1 MIKIE
6 YIPNSVQYLEMSDER
21 YFSKEFSNCIS
32 NSKLSLINPDQGG
45 SVEKYLAGFTPNY
58 SNSLFLGSAVHELI
72 LQPKDF
78 KLSDNIIRP
87 SAKVGFIADILYKK
101 YKKTKELPTLEEV
114 KEACIKVDYYSK
126 SLTDSRINNV
136 LEQCIPYLE
145 SRYKEEKSPEYL
157 NAESIFLD
165 TRNYDTCMQ
174 CISSLNMN
182 PNIMQLLHPK
192 ESMIMNEAAL
202 FLDFK
207 ATDTETGKSVILKVK
222 GKLDN
227 FTVDTDKCS
236 LVLNDLKTSGHPLE
250 YFKHSFKEYHY
261 ARQMGLYA
269 FMLKEYVAKYHNLT
283 NINSFKANML
293 VVSTVSECN
302 SGIYEVYDSEIK
314 EGFQE
319 FIRLLKMAAEVELN
333 KIQDGDLDA

>member
-32 NSKLSLINPDQGG
+32 NSKLTLINPDQGG

-58 SNSLFLGSAVHELI
+58 SNSFFLGSAVHELI
-72 LQPKDF
+72 LQPKNF

-114 KEACIKVDYYSK
+114 REACIKVDYYSK
-126 SLTDSRINNV
+126 SLTDSRINSV
-136 LEQCIPYLE
+136 LEQCTPYLKD
-145 SRYKEEKSPEYL
+145 RYEEEKNPEYL
-157 NAESIFLD
+157 NTESIFLD
-165 TRNYDTCMQ
+165 ARNYETCMQ
-174 CISSLNMN
+174 CVASLQLN
-182 PNIMQLLHPK
+182 PNIMKRLHPADSK
-192 ESMIMNEAAL
+192 VMNEAAL

-207 ATDTETGKSVILKVK
+207 ATDTETGKSVVLRVK

-227 FTVDTDKCS
+227 FTINEGS
-236 LVLNDLKTSGHPLE
+236 LVLNDLKTTGHPLE

-269 FMLKEYVAKYHNLT
+269 FMLKEYAAKYHNVT
-283 NINSFKANML
+283 DISSFKANML

-302 SGIYEVYDSEIK
+302 SGIYEVYDSEIID
-314 EGFQE
+314 GFQE
-319 FIRLLKMAAEVELN
+319 FIKLLKMVAEVELN
-333 KIQDGDLDA
+333 KIQDGNLDT

>member
-58 SNSLFLGSAVHELI
+58 SNSLLLGSAVHEVI

-78 KLSDNIIRP
+78 RLSDVIIRP
-87 SAKVGFIADILYKK
+87 SAKLGFVADILYKK
-101 YKKTKELPTLEEV
+101 WKKTKQSPTFNDV
-114 KEACIKVDYYSK
+114 KAACMEVDYYSN
-126 SLTDSRINNV
+126 SLTDSRIQNV
-136 LEQCIPYLE
+136 LDQCIPYFKA
-145 SRYKEEKSPEYL
+145 RYEEETKYL
-157 NAESIFLD
+157 NVENIFLD
-165 TRNYDTCMQ
+165 ARNYETCMM
-174 CISSLNMN
+174 CTSSLHLNY
-182 PNIMQLLHPK
+182 NIMNLLYPK
-192 ESMIMNEAAL
+192 GSKVMNEAAL
-202 FLDFK
+202 FLDFM
-207 ATDTETGKSVILKVK
+207 ATDTETGKFVILRVK

-227 FTVDTDKCS
+227 FTINTDTCS
-236 LVLNDLKTSGHPLE
+236 LVLNDLKTSGHLLE

-269 FMLKEYVAKYHNLT
+269 FMLKEYVAKYHNIT
-283 NINSFKANML
+283 DINSFKANML

-333 KIQDGDLDA
+333 KIQDGDLDT

>member
-78 KLSDNIIRP
+78 KLSNNIIRP

-126 SLTDSRINNV
+126 SLTDSRIQNV
-136 LEQCIPYLE
+136 LEQCVPYLE
-145 SRYKEEKSPEYL
+145 SRYEEEKNPEYL
-157 NAESIFLD
+157 NVESIFLD
-165 TRNYDTCMQ
+165 TRNYETCMQ
-174 CISSLNMN
+174 CISSLRLNY
-182 PNIMQLLHPK
+182 NIMNLLYPS
-192 ESMIMNEAAL
+192 ESKTMNEAAL

-227 FTVDTDKCS
+227 FTVDIDKRS

-261 ARQMGLYA
+261 ARQMGLYT
-269 FMLKEYVAKYHNLT
+269 FMLKEYVAKYHNIT
-283 NINSFKANML
+283 DINSLKANML

-302 SGIYEVYDSEIK
+302 SGIYEVYDSDIVD
-314 EGFQE
+314 GFQE

-333 KIQDGDLDA
+333 KIQDGDLDT

>member
-45 SVEKYLAGFTPNY
+45 SVEKYLAGFKPNY
-58 SNSLFLGSAVHELI
+58 SNGMFLGSAVHELI

-78 KLSDNIIRP
+78 KLSDNTTRP
-87 SAKVGFIADILYKK
+87 SAKLGFVADILYKK
-101 YKKTKELPTLEEV
+101 YKKTTVLPTTEEV

-136 LEQCIPYLE
+136 LDQCIPYLR
-145 SRYKEEKSPEYL
+145 SRYEEEMNPEYL
-157 NAESIFLD
+157 NVESIFLD
-165 TRNYDTCMQ
+165 IRNYETCMQ
-174 CISSLNMN
+174 CVSSLRLNY
-182 PNIMQLLHPK
+182 NIMNLLYPAGSK
-192 ESMIMNEAAL
+192 VMNEAAL
-202 FLDFK
+202 FIDFK
-207 ATDTETGKSVILKVK
+207 ATDTETGKSTILRIK

-227 FTVDTDKCS
+227 FTVNTDKRS

-269 FMLKEYVAKYHNLT
+269 FMLKEYIAKYHNIT
-283 NINSFKANML
+283 DINSFKANML
-293 VVSTVSECN
+293 VVSTVSECH
-302 SGIYEVYDSEIK
+302 SGIYEVYDADIVN
-314 EGFQE
+314 GFQE
-319 FIRLLKMAAEVELN
+319 FIKLLKMAAEVELN
-333 KIQDGDLDA
+333 KIQDGDLDT

>member
-6 YIPNSVQYLEMSDER
+6 YIPNSVQYLSMSDER

-45 SVEKYLAGFTPNY
+45 SVEKYLAGFKPNY

-78 KLSDNIIRP
+78 KLSDNTTRP

-136 LEQCIPYLE
+136 LEQCVPYLE

-157 NAESIFLD
+157 NTESVFLD
-165 TRNYDTCMQ
+165 TRNYETCMQ

-182 PNIMQLLHPK
+182 PNIMRLLHPK

-227 FTVDTDKCS
+227 FTVNKDS

-269 FMLKEYVAKYHNLT
+269 FMLKEYVAKYHNMT
-283 NINSFKANML
+283 NIDSFKANML

-302 SGIYEVYDSEIK
+302 SGIYEVYDYDIIN
-314 EGFQE
+314 GFQE

-333 KIQDGDLDA
+333 KIQDGDLGT